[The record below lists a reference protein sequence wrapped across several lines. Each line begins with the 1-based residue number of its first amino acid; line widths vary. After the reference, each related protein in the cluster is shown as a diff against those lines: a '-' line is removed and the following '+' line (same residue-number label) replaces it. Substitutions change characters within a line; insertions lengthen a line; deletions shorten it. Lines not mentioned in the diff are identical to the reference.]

1 MKIIDKKQFIPT
13 VCVVY
18 TILSI
23 GKIGLEFVMQKE
35 FGNFQAN
42 LLVML
47 LFSFLATLV
56 LSQHYRLDRLPLL
69 LVMALQYV
77 VMIAAVM
84 LFTWLS
90 GFRTEL
96 HPDGY
101 HDMFWSF
108 SIPYF
113 IGAAVY
119 YAALFLEVRKA
130 NRLVQKLKEREN

>member
-1 MKIIDKKQFIPT
+1 MRIIDKKQFIPT

-23 GKIGLEFVMQKE
+23 GKIGVEFVFQKE

-69 LVMALQYV
+69 FVLLLQYV
-77 VMIAAVM
+77 GMIAVVM
-84 LFTWLS
+84 LFTWILS
-90 GFRTEL
+90 FRTEL
-96 HPDGY
+96 HPEGY

-108 SIPYF
+108 TIPYL

-119 YAALFLEVRKA
+119 YVALFLEVRKA
-130 NRLVQKLKEREN
+130 DRLIQKLKKREN

>member
-1 MKIIDKKQFIPT
+1 MRIIDKKQFIPT

-23 GKIGLEFVMQKE
+23 GKIGVEFVFQKE

-69 LVMALQYV
+69 FVMLLQYV
-77 VMIAAVM
+77 GMIAVVM
-84 LFTWLS
+84 LFTWILS
-90 GFRTEL
+90 FRTEL
-96 HPDGY
+96 HPEGY

-108 SIPYF
+108 TIPYL

-119 YAALFLEVRKA
+119 YVALFLEVRKA
-130 NRLVQKLKEREN
+130 DRLIQKLKKREN

>member
-1 MKIIDKKQFIPT
+1 MRIIDKKQFIPT

-18 TILSI
+18 TVLSI
-23 GKIGLEFVMQKE
+23 GKIGVEFVFQKE

-69 LVMALQYV
+69 FVMLLQYV
-77 VMIAAVM
+77 GMIAVVM
-84 LFTWLS
+84 LFTWIS
-90 GFRTEL
+90 SFRTEL
-96 HPDGY
+96 HPKGY

-108 SIPYF
+108 TIPYL

-119 YAALFLEVRKA
+119 YVALFLEVRKA
-130 NRLVQKLKEREN
+130 DRLIQKLKKREN